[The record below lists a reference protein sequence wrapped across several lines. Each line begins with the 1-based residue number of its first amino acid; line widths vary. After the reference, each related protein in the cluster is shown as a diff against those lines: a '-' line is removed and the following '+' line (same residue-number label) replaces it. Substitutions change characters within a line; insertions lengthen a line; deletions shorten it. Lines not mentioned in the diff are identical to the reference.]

1 MTMPLRARWLPELDD
16 RQCQDTTVIACGWC
30 LEQAQIGPAYGPAYD
45 PRKWRALGVLIGSY
59 PGAFTYAG
67 IAGDID
73 RHFNEHH

>member
-1 MTMPLRARWLPELDD
+1 MTMPLRARWLPE
-16 RQCQDTTVIACGWC
+16 DTTMIACEWC
-30 LEQAQIGPAYGPAYD
+30 MKLAKIGPAYD